1 MILKFGL
8 GMRLLA
14 ALTLLAF
21 FTSCSKDDTVK
32 PDFLGTW
39 TTSFKDFDDESEER
53 LEKILDFTFT
63 NNTFE
68 ITLLTKRENDKEYI
82 FDHTIKG
89 SLAWFD
95 NQMKLVPEALS
106 YKDNETGKVVDLK
119 KDDEKFIEEIQDVF
133 EYPSVTLFY
142 VRKDDKLTFWYKPEA
157 VTLVFQR
164 K

>member
-1 MILKFGL
+1 MNSQFKL

-14 ALTLLAF
+14 TLTLLAF

-39 TTSFKDFDDESEER
+39 SCSFKDFDDESKEE

-68 ITLLTKRENDKEYI
+68 ITLLSKRKNDKEYI
-82 FDHTIKG
+82 FDYTVKG

-106 YKDNETGKVVDLK
+106 YKDDETGKVVYFK

-157 VTLVFQR
+157 VALIFQR